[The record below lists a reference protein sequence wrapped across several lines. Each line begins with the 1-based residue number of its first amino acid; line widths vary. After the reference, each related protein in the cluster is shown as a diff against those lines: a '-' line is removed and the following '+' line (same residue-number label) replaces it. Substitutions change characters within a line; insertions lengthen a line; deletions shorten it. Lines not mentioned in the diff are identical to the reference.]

1 MSKAVSISEGGK
13 GRIFPQTDKLKINNV
28 GGGNSL
34 WLPEDEV
41 VTGTLYADEN
51 GIYLA
56 ENDGFSCYDTVVV
69 RVEDETDPDEED
81 WELDLDEIL
90 DEEYEDVW
98 DEESLEEF
106 QEDPEAFEE
115 KFNDKEK
122 WKAEKAKKEKSQKIK
137 KVKSLKPSKI
147 TGIDPVDG
155 NPYQVGVDP
164 DGNLTKEMLP
174 SSIHI
179 VVAPWKKDYVNGEE
193 INFYGMHVYLLDKD
207 GHPFKND
214 KYPTGEIPFEELQCD
229 PIIADGSGGGIPISN
244 VYAADTHLLGWKTT
258 GWPRLRDAKKANDG
272 NAYTAFVTYY
282 KDNQKWNGPLLV
294 GKSGSSV
301 EAYYREYDE
310 PTDTWTEYI
319 NWPPNGTYRGF
330 AYATIAMTLGE
341 IEIYDRPL
349 FGTFQSREAALDAI
363 IDVIGDGDGEIEAN
377 KVTVSWARSDGE
389 ILEDSFY
396 INITDSGSE
405 NDNSG
410 TDDSGSEHSGTSD
423 SGSGHSSGGF

>member
-13 GRIFPQTDKLKINNV
+13 GRIFPQTDKLKVNNV

-69 RVEDETDPDEED
+69 RVEDETDPDDPD
-81 WELDLDEIL
+81 WELDPDELD
-90 DEEYEDVW
+90 EDVW

-155 NPYQVGVDP
+155 NPYQVGVDSE
-164 DGNLTKEMLP
+164 GNLTKEMLP

-179 VVAPWKKDYVNGEE
+179 VVPPWKREYENGEE

-207 GHPFKND
+207 GHPFKTE
-214 KYPTGEIPFEELQCD
+214 KYPTGEIPFEELLL
-229 PIIADGSGGGIPISN
+229 PVTIAEGDGKTERKDFYDITCNCASGDYIKNEAKTDTYSGYESWLAIEGEGPFYIVGFLYHSSSTDYTGGYIVSPKEFTYLFTAVQNGHERANRTDTADTYTVSRGGKTYTLASTGRLSYQTDFNPTTNAPLNDITDGSKREDYFLAAIYGEQSEESGNIIP
-244 VYAADTHLLGWKTT
+244 VQW
-258 GWPRLRDAKKANDG
+258 
-272 NAYTAFVTYY
+272 
-282 KDNQKWNGPLLV
+282 
-294 GKSGSSV
+294 
-301 EAYYREYDE
+301 
-310 PTDTWTEYI
+310 
-319 NWPPNGTYRGF
+319 
-330 AYATIAMTLGE
+330 M
-341 IEIYDRPL
+341 
-349 FGTFQSREAALDAI
+349 
-363 IDVIGDGDGEIEAN
+363 
-377 KVTVSWARSDGE
+377 RSDGE
-389 ILEDSFY
+389 MLEDKFGIS
-396 INITDSGSE
+396 ISTIDDTWHLG
-405 NDNSG
+405 NS
-410 TDDSGSEHSGTSD
+410 TNPVNNNE
-423 SGSGHSSGGF
+423 SGHTSGGF

>member
-34 WLPEDEV
+34 WLPEEEV

-81 WELDLDEIL
+81 WELDLDELL
-90 DEEYEDVW
+90 DEEYEDTW

-155 NPYQVGVDP
+155 NPYEVGVDSE
-164 DGNLTKEMLP
+164 GNLTKEMLP

-179 VVAPWKKDYVNGEE
+179 VVPPWKREYEQGEE

-207 GHPFKND
+207 GHPFKSE
-214 KYPTGEIPFEELQCD
+214 KYPTGEIPFEELLL
-229 PIIADGSGGGIPISN
+229 PITTASEITGKYMSSDIDLSPLEQPILCVNGNAYASRTYNETFYENYYTGNAMFACFVGSGGYVCVVASSNEETLHIQYCANGEMYYEHDTRLEYTYEHNGKTVHYARPYSSYIGETNVISP
-244 VYAADTHLLGWKTT
+244 H
-258 GWPRLRDAKKANDG
+258 
-272 NAYTAFVTYY
+272 
-282 KDNQKWNGPLLV
+282 
-294 GKSGSSV
+294 SGDIS
-301 EAYYREYDE
+301 
-310 PTDTWTEYI
+310 T
-319 NWPPNGTYRGF
+319 
-330 AYATIAMTLGE
+330 AYANALSGKIAWTIVYGE
-341 IEIYDRPL
+341 ES
-349 FGTFQSREAALDAI
+349 T
-363 IDVIGDGDGEIEAN
+363 GDEGRIP
-377 KVTVSWARSDGE
+377 VQWMRSDGE
-389 ILEDSFY
+389 TLEDTFMIIVSEGSGD
-396 INITDSGSE
+396 NLDSGTS
-405 NDNSG
+405 D
-410 TDDSGSEHSGTSD
+410 SGTSD
-423 SGSGHSSGGF
+423 SGSGHTGGGF

>member
-69 RVEDETDPDEED
+69 RVEDETDPDDPD
-81 WELDLDEIL
+81 WELDPDELD
-90 DEEYEDVW
+90 EDVW
-98 DEESLEEF
+98 DEESYEEY

-115 KFNDKEK
+115 KYNDKEK

-164 DGNLTKEMLP
+164 EGNLTKEMLP

-179 VVAPWKKDYVNGEE
+179 VVPPWKREYENGEE

-207 GHPFKND
+207 GHPFKTEQ
-214 KYPTGEIPFEELQCD
+214 YPTGEIPFGELIL
-229 PIIADGSGGGIPISN
+229 PVTIAEGGGGSEQYADITDKTGLPEEVINAIPIMFCSAASLDTDGLYIGGGGGEGTSQYKDLPYITIESATSD
-244 VYAADTHLLGWKTT
+244 VYAFITNNDLFNQDCLVSKEPFVVRVTTHNEYGVYSNLRNGTKTS
-258 GWPRLRDAKKANDG
+258 
-272 NAYTAFVTYY
+272 V
-282 KDNQKWNGPLLV
+282 KDNDFYIIYGSASQIKDRTFNIGSNRVDIHTSEV
-294 GKSGSSV
+294 GYVILYG
-301 EAYYREYDE
+301 
-310 PTDTWTEYI
+310 DTTKTG
-319 NWPPNGTYRGF
+319 N
-330 AYATIAMTLGE
+330 E
-341 IEIYDRPL
+341 IPVQWI
-349 FGTFQSREAALDAI
+349 
-363 IDVIGDGDGEIEAN
+363 
-377 KVTVSWARSDGE
+377 RSDGTT
-389 ILEDSFY
+389 LEDSFA
-396 INITDSGSE
+396 IEVGESE
-405 NDNSG
+405 
-410 TDDSGSEHSGTSD
+410 
-423 SGSGHSSGGF
+423 

>member
-13 GRIFPQTDKLKINNV
+13 GRIFPQTDKLKVNNV

-69 RVEDETDPDEED
+69 RVEDETDPYDPD
-81 WELDLDEIL
+81 WELDPDDLD
-90 DEEYEDVW
+90 EDVW

-122 WKAEKAKKEKSQKIK
+122 WKAEKAKEEKSQKIK

-164 DGNLTKEMLP
+164 EGNLTKEMLP

-179 VVAPWKKDYVNGEE
+179 VVAPWKRDYVNGEE

-207 GHPFKND
+207 GHPFKTEQ
-214 KYPTGEIPFEELQCD
+214 YPTGEIPFEELLL
-229 PIIADGSGGGIPISN
+229 PVTTADGEGEGDSEYSDRDGTINSVMMSSSLITDDTYGG
-244 VYAADTHLLGWKTT
+244 VYRTPTAI
-258 GWPRLRDAKKANDG
+258 
-272 NAYTAFVTYY
+272 YTAPSRTGAPYPGIYFGANGDATWLLTRY
-282 KDNQKWNGPLLV
+282 DNKLYAMLL
-294 GKSGSSV
+294 SGSTQISFLHMLYNTHGSHWYWHGSTNTQQTV
-301 EAYYREYDE
+301 KNTFANVGAIYLEEQSQWLIPLSTKDPDGHTYDE
-310 PTDTWTEYI
+310 MIMQGHKIPVQ
-319 NWPPNGTYRGF
+319 F
-330 AYATIAMTLGE
+330 M
-341 IEIYDRPL
+341 
-349 FGTFQSREAALDAI
+349 
-363 IDVIGDGDGEIEAN
+363 
-377 KVTVSWARSDGE
+377 RSDGE
-389 ILEDSFY
+389 MLEDHFS
-396 INITDSGSE
+396 ITITE
-405 NDNSG
+405 EDNE
-410 TDDSGSEHSGTSD
+410 TNSGSEHSGTSD

>member
-69 RVEDETDPDEED
+69 RVEDETDPDDPD
-81 WELDLDEIL
+81 WELDPDDLD
-90 DEEYEDVW
+90 EDVW

-155 NPYQVGVDP
+155 NPYEVGVDEE
-164 DGNLTKEMLP
+164 GNLTKEMLP

-179 VVAPWKKDYVNGEE
+179 VVPPWKREYENGEE

-207 GHPFKND
+207 GHPFKTEQ
-214 KYPTGEIPFEELQCD
+214 YPTGEIPFEELLL
-229 PIIADGSGGGIPISN
+229 PVTIADGSEQSEQI
-244 VYAADTHLLGWKTT
+244 
-258 GWPRLRDAKKANDG
+258 
-272 NAYTAFVTYY
+272 
-282 KDNQKWNGPLLV
+282 
-294 GKSGSSV
+294 GSSDIFPDGV
-301 EAYYREYDE
+301 AFSSTGILTYLRTYGPDSGQ
-310 PTDTWTEYI
+310 TFTETLSIDGAVTLFMVSVYS
-319 NWPPNGTYRGF
+319 WRYLFSSKSDSAVGTFIDSR
-330 AYATIAMTLGE
+330 TGE
-341 IEIYDRPL
+341 IETATMHHSITHNGKTAYYTS
-349 FGTFQSREAALDAI
+349 GTVGWGRAEK
-363 IDVIGDGDGEIEAN
+363 DVLSVSPSADPAKWGLVSSMAWTMLYGNITGGGQEIP
-377 KVTVSWARSDGE
+377 VQWMRSDGE
-389 ILEDSFY
+389 MLSDSFY
-396 INITDSGSE
+396 ITVTDSGSDT
-405 NDNSG
+405 NNS
-410 TDDSGSEHSGTSD
+410 SSSNSTSD
-423 SGSGHSSGGF
+423 SGSGHTSGGF